1 MGDWI
6 ANAPKMA
13 VNVSDKLD
21 RPAEMIKYIIYLP
34 VRFSLQTLHSLMN
47 TQHYLCG

>member
-1 MGDWI
+1 MGNWI

-21 RPAEMIKYIIYLP
+21 RPAEMIKYINLP

-47 TQHYLCG
+47 TLHYLCG

>member
-21 RPAEMIKYIIYLP
+21 RPTEMIKYINLL
-34 VRFSLQTLHSLMN
+34 VRFSLQTQGSNFTGN
-47 TQHYLCG
+47 TR